1 MTIFRDDPFGDY
13 DSAITADEM
22 PLGKKHNI
30 SPDAASK
37 SLASPAAPG
46 MRVPM
51 RFAVRLAAL
60 TAIALLGYPAFA
72 SWLNG
77 LLLLSAAFCVCI
89 AELRRE
95 PLFAHEFTHWDEA
108 AAYGILIGLVSFLR

>member
-1 MTIFRDDPFGDY
+1 VIIFRDDPFGND
-13 DSAITADEM
+13 DIVIAADQM

-37 SLASPAAPG
+37 SLASPAASG
-46 MRVPM
+46 MRVAM
-51 RFAVRLAAL
+51 RFAARLAAL

-72 SWLNG
+72 NWLNG

-95 PLFAHEFTHWDEA
+95 PLFADEFTHWDEA
-108 AAYGILIGLVSFLR
+108 AAYGVVIGLVSLMS